1 MLNKIKWFNR
11 SSLFKRLMITF
22 LFIAILAAIISAVGI
37 LYIKSIIPD
46 MKTPGA
52 LRTMIIMAALAVI
65 GIALSVYFARNL
77 ARSVTFSINGMTFGL
92 DKMAVGDLAYFNNDM
107 DIEKGTKNEVTNH
120 ALAFIRLLN
129 STREK
134 VADIKQIAQ
143 GDLTTSIHVKC
154 AEDQLG
160 NALQELVDNTHR
172 VISAILTTSEQVAS
186 GSNLVANSS
195 QALSQGATH
204 QASSVQELTA
214 SLEQISAQTRLNAQ
228 NAEKANELA
237 KNAKT
242 NAANGNGQMKD
253 MLKAMDEINVSS
265 SNINKIIK
273 VIEDIAFQTN
283 ILALNAA
290 VEAARAGQHGKG
302 FAVVAEEVRSLA
314 AKSANAAKETTDL
327 IEGSIRKVGAGTKI
341 ANETAE
347 ALNEI
352 VSQVEKAADLIDSIA
367 IASNEQALSIEQVNQ
382 GIMQV
387 SQVIQ
392 TNAATSEESAAASE
406 ELSTQA
412 SQLKENVSVFHLKKE
427 PKSYGRNSTS
437 TGRALQQHSSGSAAR
452 TRISLSDDNDF
463 GKY

>member
-1 MLNKIKWFNR
+1 MLKKIKWFNR
-11 SSLFKRLMITF
+11 SSLLKRLLITF
-22 LFIAILAAIISAVGI
+22 LFIAILAVISSAVGI

-46 MKTPGA
+46 IKSPGA

-65 GIALSVYFARNL
+65 GIALSVYFARSL
-77 ARSVTFSINGMTFGL
+77 AQSVTFSIKGMTFGL
-92 DKMAVGDLAYFNNDM
+92 DKLAVGDLAYFNNDM
-107 DIEKGTKNEVTNH
+107 KIEEGTKNEVTNH
-120 ALAFIRLLN
+120 ALSFIKLLN
-129 STREK
+129 HTREK
-134 VADIKQIAQ
+134 VADIKQIAE
-143 GDLTTSIHVKC
+143 GDLTTTIHSKG
-154 AEDQLG
+154 AGDQLG

-172 VISAILTTSEQVAS
+172 VVSSILTTAEQVAS
-186 GSNLVANSS
+186 GSNLVADSS

-214 SLEQISAQTRLNAQ
+214 SLEQISAQTRLDAQ
-228 NAEKANELA
+228 NAEEANELA

-242 NAANGNGQMKD
+242 NAANGNVQMKD

-341 ANETAE
+341 AGETAE
-347 ALNEI
+347 ALNQI
-352 VSQVEKAADLIDSIA
+352 VVQVEKAADLINSIA
-367 IASNEQALSIEQVNQ
+367 IASNEQAVSIEQVNQ

-412 SQLKENVSVFHLKKE
+412 AQLKDNVSVFKLKKV
-427 PKSYGRNSTS
+427 PKTFGHGNVSDSKP
-437 TGRALQQHSSGSAAR
+437 LQTASAGLR
-452 TRISLSDDNDF
+452 TKIDLSDNDF